1 MSKLVS
7 LNEIELET
15 VINPNN
21 PDDAKYT
28 QKSQKY
34 WSMLVVKRNIWINY
48 LTRENLAE
56 FKNNKDKKWKV
67 IQLKAKNN
75 ATYYWLE
82 GLEKSYEIKE
92 ESI

>member
-15 VINPNN
+15 MVNPS
-21 PDDAKYT
+21 DSEDCKYT

-34 WSMLVVKRNIWINY
+34 WSMLVVKHNLWINY
-48 LTRENLAE
+48 LTKENLKE
-56 FKNNKDKKWKV
+56 FKSNPNKRWKV
-67 IQLKAKNN
+67 IELTAKNG
-75 ATYYWLE
+75 ASYYWLD

-92 ESI
+92 EV

>member
-15 VINPNN
+15 MVNPGD
-21 PDDAKYT
+21 PEDCKYT

-48 LTRENLAE
+48 LTKEHLQE
-56 FKNNKDKKWKV
+56 FKSNPNKRWKV
-67 IQLKAKNN
+67 IELKASNGASYN
-75 ATYYWLE
+75 WLE
-82 GLEKSYEIKE
+82 GLQKTYEIKE
-92 ESI
+92 EI